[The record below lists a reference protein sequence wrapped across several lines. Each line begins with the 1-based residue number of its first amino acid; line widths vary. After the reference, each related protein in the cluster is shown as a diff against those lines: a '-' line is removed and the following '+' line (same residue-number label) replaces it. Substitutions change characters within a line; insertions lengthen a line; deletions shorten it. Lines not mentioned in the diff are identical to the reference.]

1 MYDIHSTYTLFLYN
15 ESSPL
20 ISKRGYW
27 NLRAIKR
34 EVGESYNL
42 GCREISSS
50 VSNTPSQIKNERATM
65 YGCKKDGFG
74 HGEQT
79 IALRQQDAVKR
90 VVSTSQLST
99 SELPEDEM
107 EEFLTVNW

>member
-1 MYDIHSTYTLFLYN
+1 
-15 ESSPL
+15 
-20 ISKRGYW
+20 
-27 NLRAIKR
+27 
-34 EVGESYNL
+34 
-42 GCREISSS
+42 
-50 VSNTPSQIKNERATM
+50 M
-65 YGCKKDGFG
+65 YGCKKDGYG

-79 IALRQQDAVKR
+79 IALRQQDAVKK

>member
-1 MYDIHSTYTLFLYN
+1 
-15 ESSPL
+15 
-20 ISKRGYW
+20 
-27 NLRAIKR
+27 
-34 EVGESYNL
+34 
-42 GCREISSS
+42 
-50 VSNTPSQIKNERATM
+50 M

-90 VVSTSQLST
+90 VVSTSQLSI

>member
-1 MYDIHSTYTLFLYN
+1 
-15 ESSPL
+15 
-20 ISKRGYW
+20 
-27 NLRAIKR
+27 
-34 EVGESYNL
+34 
-42 GCREISSS
+42 
-50 VSNTPSQIKNERATM
+50 M

-74 HGEQT
+74 YGEQT

>member
-1 MYDIHSTYTLFLYN
+1 MTTTDNEAFIRVKHSFTD
-15 ESSPL
+15 
-20 ISKRGYW
+20 
-27 NLRAIKR
+27 
-34 EVGESYNL
+34 
-42 GCREISSS
+42 
-50 VSNTPSQIKNERATM
+50 KNERATM
-65 YGCKKDGFG
+65 YGCKKDGYG

>member
-1 MYDIHSTYTLFLYN
+1 MN
-15 ESSPL
+15 EGFSESPPP
-20 ISKRGYW
+20 
-27 NLRAIKR
+27 
-34 EVGESYNL
+34 
-42 GCREISSS
+42 
-50 VSNTPSQIKNERATM
+50 PSIFFQ
-65 YGCKKDGFG
+65 DGFD

>member
-1 MYDIHSTYTLFLYN
+1 
-15 ESSPL
+15 
-20 ISKRGYW
+20 
-27 NLRAIKR
+27 
-34 EVGESYNL
+34 
-42 GCREISSS
+42 
-50 VSNTPSQIKNERATM
+50 M

-74 HGEQT
+74 HGKQT